1 MTILQDFPTSILKDM
16 TTHNP
21 LRPITR
27 ATLCVLLFSFIVPF
41 LTGCVSEPSRNY
53 KKDFVNT
60 YAELT
65 LLYEKEKMQKRQTDS
80 AYQVTVQQFFDRKG
94 LKQADFKGA
103 VEQLSGNEKVWKLF
117 IQDVT
122 AAMDSLRAL
131 K

>member
-1 MTILQDFPTSILKDM
+1 MTPNNPQHPTSRAMLTILLCALIFP
-16 TTHNP
+16 
-21 LRPITR
+21 
-27 ATLCVLLFSFIVPF
+27 LLP
-41 LTGCVSEPSRNY
+41 GCVSEPTRNY
-53 KKDFVNT
+53 KKDFVVT

-65 LLYEKEKMQKRQTDS
+65 LLYEKEKMQKHQTDS
-80 AYQVTVQQFFDRKG
+80 AYQVTVQQFFEKKG

-122 AAMDSLRAL
+122 TAMDSLRAL